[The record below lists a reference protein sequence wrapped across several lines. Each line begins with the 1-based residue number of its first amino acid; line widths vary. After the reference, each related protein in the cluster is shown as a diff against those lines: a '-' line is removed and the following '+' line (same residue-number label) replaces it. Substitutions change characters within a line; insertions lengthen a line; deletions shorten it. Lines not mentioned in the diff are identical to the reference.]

1 MNAKMNFGQ
10 KNGVFFEELFLSKL
24 QEHMKV
30 QSSDGTRFKYCC
42 DIVADD
48 CLVEVKSHR
57 DWKQTQTTQQVL
69 TSITQSSVNKY
80 SSNGVPCG
88 LLLQLSN
95 LFKEVKEYNK
105 KAMVIAGVYSEEVNQ
120 LYQVFLKD
128 GDKAFGKYK
137 FYDILLMD
145 QDWSGLCRIS
155 SKDFWSFVK
164 GNSSHVF
171 VKLDGLIDLF
181 REFRHH
187 IESKDPTQKLLNS
200 SMYHDTIGA
209 IDEVLKYCTIREVDE
224 QQRNLELNYSDY
236 SWGHDNV
243 QTWGQNTTEEKQPE
257 INIENQQLQINI
269 DKPTQTWIEKEKQA
283 KAQAEPVEAV
293 AEPVEAVAEPVEVV
307 AERTDGYTY
316 PIIEQDKWNNHKVFE
331 PENLKKIEDGIRNQV
346 RLRDL
351 SLELGYSN
359 VYLTGTI
366 TSNESYKSEN
376 WVTYKKWILNLMD
389 EVDYNHKPTA
399 SIESIEEAQ
408 KQVRKYRTQV
418 SNYEIKLEKQ
428 AKKHQEEISQI
439 RQDLDQ
445 PNQNKLVIT
454 ELKER
459 LSSMNEL
466 HTKQRNEI
474 NELKAKLNSK
484 EINQVDETTTLKLE
498 AYQAEIKKL
507 QTQLEELQEA
517 FDKLIDEAV
526 TMNLTI
532 KDQKLEIEQLKAS
545 SSIIK
550 DQQII
555 DSLLLLIEKLK

>member
-293 AEPVEAVAEPVEVV
+293 AEPVEVV

-316 PIIEQDKWNNHKVFE
+316 PIIEQDKWNNHKIFE

-418 SNYEIKLEKQ
+418 SNFEIKLEKQ
-428 AKKHQEEISQI
+428 DKKHKEKIHQI
-439 RQDLDQ
+439 RQELDHQ
-445 PNQNKLVIT
+445 NKNKLVIAAQT
-454 ELKER
+454 ER
-459 LSSMNEL
+459 LNSMIEL

-474 NELKAKLNSK
+474 NDLKAKLNSQ
-484 EINQVDETTTLKLE
+484 ETNQVDETTTLKLE

-526 TMNLTI
+526 TMNLEI

-545 SSIIK
+545 SSVIK

>member
-69 TSITQSSVNKY
+69 TSIAQSSVNKY

-224 QQRNLELNYSDY
+224 QQRNLELNYSDH

-293 AEPVEAVAEPVEVV
+293 AEPEN
-307 AERTDGYTY
+307 
-316 PIIEQDKWNNHKVFE
+316 IIDQITVFSKEQLLMIRESIKDHVSLNDIS
-331 PENLKKIEDGIRNQV
+331 KKIGKSI
-346 RLRDL
+346 
-351 SLELGYSN
+351 S
-359 VYLTGTI
+359 YLTNILNAEHNNTNGYRDGEWVLVRKWLEPILLESKHPQTPLWI
-366 TSNESYKSEN
+366 CNEDELRSLIEIQRNESKGLKSS
-376 WVTYKKWILNLMD
+376 VSRSKK
-389 EVDYNHKPTA
+389 T
-399 SIESIEEAQ
+399 IE
-408 KQVRKYRTQV
+408 
-418 SNYEIKLEKQ
+418 KLESEL
-428 AKKHQEEISQI
+428 AKIKAKLNGK
-439 RQDLDQ
+439 D
-445 PNQNKLVIT
+445 LVIKNCRDT
-454 ELKER
+454 ILEHENR
-459 LSSMNEL
+459 Y
-466 HTKQRNEI
+466 TKQRNEI

-507 QTQLEELQEA
+507 QTQLEESQAA

-526 TMNLTI
+526 TMNLEI